1 MSSQI
6 PLHVTTQL
14 HEADIRGGLS
24 NTSPHCIAYKLPKEE
39 VSAILE
45 KIAKKTTP
53 TSHESSIYTTSAEWI
68 NSLANSIANE
78 LSTAFNVPPNNF
90 IEIGRNI
97 ANVVTSVGN
106 GTWSTGITPV
116 NVLKDIET
124 NFPLYISDYF
134 DQLSG
139 WSRENAFEQKCY
151 RISTLS
157 SSSHQSQGDP
167 ESALSGIYAK
177 INWKF
182 GDINR
187 PFNAT
192 SHTPT
197 FASDGEPSTG
207 EVYRYFAFIDSFKRA
222 ISMNEDGSITKH
234 VYNFADPA
242 QLWRIEHYGNYYALY
257 NKKHNAYLAR
267 SLSGNRNKPDNN
279 LHESALYL
287 VEDPDTSQYSIG
299 HVQNSNIEYHNLLKD
314 LNLVTVP
321 LVAWRNTSGQFLSVG
336 DAQSGTLGYSNGG
349 NNNTPKSEQLFLFV
363 PHPDFKNKAI
373 VIGHNG
379 KLLEFDPRNS
389 NKPSCSFDLKS
400 PAKLPFVLFDYEQNI
415 WPKSANF
422 LASRLQQH
430 LIATAAPPPG
440 VGTRVNVWKADPSVK
455 KIGIRELFLLNTD
468 IKTGPMDSMFD
479 TVSPTRPI
487 AADKNGDFLLTFD
500 NTPSK
505 VPESDNHVRFDVIHT
520 FSAVRYVFNLLSG
533 DLEYLDGRPPVI
545 NRPWGANKRLS
556 IHPHAGEEANAYYSR
571 DEAVLKFFYTSQG
584 GGQPVYLCRSFDVV
598 AHESG
603 HAFLDTLQ
611 PGWLS
616 DGQTGGFHEAF
627 GDLCS
632 LFTLISMAEISDLFV
647 TMTKANLRNP
657 DNFLSA
663 VGEEFGDALFKNKG
677 KGLRNLSNTLKGSEA
692 QAEVHAVSMVFSGF
706 YYDVLAD
713 VFALERNPSIKS
725 DAETLM
731 EVGANLRR
739 ALIIAIRVSSAQP
752 TRTKF
757 QEIATNLDTALGT
770 LGRKLGADLTSW
782 REIVKKHAKARELS
796 IAGLS

>member
-1 MSSQI
+1 MSQT
-6 PLHVTTQL
+6 PLHVRTQM

-24 NTSPHCIAYKLPKEE
+24 KPSPHCIAYKLPKED
-39 VSAILE
+39 VLSILE

-53 TSHESSIYTTSAEWI
+53 PRHETSIYTTSTDWI

-78 LSTAFNVPPNNF
+78 LSTAFNIPPNNF
-90 IEIGRNI
+90 IEAGRNI
-97 ANVVTSVGN
+97 ANVVSCVGN

-116 NVLKDIET
+116 NALKDIET
-124 NFPLYISDYF
+124 NFPLYLSDYF

-139 WSRENAFEQKCY
+139 WSRENAFEQTCS
-151 RISTLS
+151 RITTLGS
-157 SSSHQSQGDP
+157 SSQQSHGGS

-187 PFNAT
+187 PFNT
-192 SHTPT
+192 NSNTPT
-197 FASDGEPSTG
+197 FALDGEPSTG
-207 EVYRYFAFIDSFKRA
+207 EVYRYFALVDSFKRA
-222 ISMNEDGSITKH
+222 ISMNENGSITKH
-234 VYNFADPA
+234 VYNFTDPA
-242 QLWRIEHYGNYYALY
+242 QIWKIENYGNYYALY

-267 SLSGNRNKPDNN
+267 SLGGNKNKPDND
-279 LHESALYL
+279 LHESALNL
-287 VEDPDTSQYSIG
+287 VEDPETHHYSIG
-299 HVQNSNIEYHNLLKD
+299 HPHNSNIEYHELLKD
-314 LNLVTVP
+314 LNLVTIP
-321 LVAWRNTSGQFLSVG
+321 LVAWRNSSGQFLSVEN
-336 DAQSGTLGYSNGG
+336 DQSGTLGFSNGE
-349 NNNTPKSEQLFLFV
+349 NINTPKSEQLFLFV
-363 PHPDFKNKAI
+363 PHPDFSNKAI

-379 KLLEFDPRNS
+379 KLLEFDPRTS
-389 NKPSCSFDLKS
+389 NKLSCSFDLKS
-400 PAKLPFVLFDYEQNI
+400 PARLPFVLFDYEQNI

-440 VGTRVNVWKADPSVK
+440 VGTRVNVWKADPTVK
-455 KIGIRELFLLNTD
+455 RVGIRELFLLNID
-468 IKTGPMDSMFD
+468 IKTGPMDSLFD
-479 TVSPTRPI
+479 TNSSTGPISP
-487 AADKNGDFLLTFD
+487 DKNGDFLLTFED
-500 NTPSK
+500 TPSK
-505 VPESDNHVRFDVIHT
+505 IPESDNHVRFDVIHT
-520 FSAVRYVFNLLSG
+520 FSVVRYVFNLLSG
-533 DLEYLDGRPPVI
+533 DLEYLDGRPPVL
-545 NRPWGANKRLS
+545 NHPWGANKRIT
-556 IHPHAGEEANAYYSR
+556 IHPHAGEDENAYYSR
-571 DEAVLKFFYTSQG
+571 EEVALKFFYFNEG
-584 GGQPVYLCRSFDVV
+584 GDQPIYLCRSFDVV
-598 AHESG
+598 AHEAG
-603 HAFLDTLQ
+603 HLFLDILQ
-611 PGWLS
+611 PGWLA

-632 LFTLISMAEISDLFV
+632 LFTLISMAEISDIFV

-663 VGEEFGDALFKNKG
+663 IGEEFGDALFKNKG

-692 QAEVHAVSMVFSGF
+692 QSEVHAVSLVFSGF

-731 EVGANLRR
+731 EVGTNLRR

-770 LGRKLGADLTSW
+770 LGRKLGVDLTSW
-782 REIVKKHAKARELS
+782 REIVKKHSKARELP
-796 IAGLS
+796 IAGLE